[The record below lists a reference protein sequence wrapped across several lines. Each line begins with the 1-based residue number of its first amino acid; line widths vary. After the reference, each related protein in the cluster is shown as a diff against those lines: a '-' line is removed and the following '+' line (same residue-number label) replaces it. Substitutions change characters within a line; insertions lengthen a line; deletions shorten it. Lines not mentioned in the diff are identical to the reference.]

1 MVGGIDLVI
10 GPKNGTCLVIRQIM
24 PPSRSMFVTAILKSS
39 WSRLLYDLS
48 SMNSFATSRVRALIA
63 APRLNIFPQ
72 NCEILSQ
79 NLMILR
85 LIISWRAAT
94 LVLEKKWFSGWRRA
108 LWRS

>member
-1 MVGGIDLVI
+1 MLGGIDLVI
-10 GPKNGTCLVIRQIM
+10 GPKNGMCLVIRQIM
-24 PPSRSMFVTAILKSS
+24 PPSWSMFVTAILKSS

-48 SMNSFATSRVRALIA
+48 SMNSFATSRVRALIT
-63 APRLNIFPQ
+63 APRLIIFPE

-94 LVLEKKWFSGWRRA
+94 LVLEKWFSGSRRA
-108 LWRS
+108 LWRL